1 MSERLTTDEV
11 REMFVDL
18 WLERGVGPPTDYG
31 AEFDEWLHFVRK
43 EAHDEGYELCFADV
57 GEDRRADGDA

>member
-1 MSERLTTDEV
+1 V

-57 GEDRRADGDA
+57 GDDSR